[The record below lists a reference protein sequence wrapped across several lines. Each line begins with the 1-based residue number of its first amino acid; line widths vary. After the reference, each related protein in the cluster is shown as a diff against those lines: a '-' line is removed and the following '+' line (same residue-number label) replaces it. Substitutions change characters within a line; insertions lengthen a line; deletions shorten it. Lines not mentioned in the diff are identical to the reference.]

1 MDSFNLQKVVFHIL
15 IIQVVL
21 LTCLVCP
28 TSSECSAT
36 YPMLDCSSQMLQE
49 MPNITDKSVT
59 SVNLNMNEI
68 KRISNVH
75 FRGLSKL
82 VTLRLASNLISEIE
96 EESFVDLTEIMN
108 IFLDNNRLTRL
119 ESAHFVGLSQL
130 RVIHLA
136 RNENLT
142 FDPCLLSQ
150 LPNLNSITL
159 EQTKIDLNN
168 DLIYANEECRQRYP
182 MALVEVTGKFGYV
195 SMISTLNIGYIG
207 TTSDAQVLLEF
218 SSLSYLFI
226 FAFPANSFSGVNI
239 SSLHLLNNL
248 VLESVPVYPRDFLV
262 TTSVT
267 ALQIVNSQFLCLPGE
282 AFVNMPSLQS
292 LVILRNELTSID
304 RLTFTGAKNLTFINL
319 SHNRLSSLPAGVFDS
334 LGNSTYFPRLVLSGN
349 ELNCDCN
356 LGWFQEF
363 LLTDVRYTENPQSR
377 VTVLCHSP
385 VSLAGKSIE
394 TVELEQCNS
403 DGESNAISIC
413 QRIWQ
418 PSASTIVPA
427 DSAEPPDY
435 DPKLLYLGITIF
447 GLIVVIIVILAISI
461 YFTSKKLK
469 KNERTDD
476 IARGMNQD
484 EGSLGPR
491 IAPTGSTAAAA
502 VYYTVD
508 DGNNPVYDD
517 APTLDDLNQLREAES
532 KRQAKSQIPYS
543 FVTVQRA
550 VEENLSIRAADHMD
564 KHDTH
569 GRSSYANAAPR
580 NPSHLNQPKSSSRS
594 NNF

>member
-1 MDSFNLQKVVFHIL
+1 
-15 IIQVVL
+15 
-21 LTCLVCP
+21 
-28 TSSECSAT
+28 
-36 YPMLDCSSQMLQE
+36 

-75 FRGLSKL
+75 FRGLSQL

-334 LGNSTYFPRLVLSGN
+334 LGNSTYFPRLVLS
-349 ELNCDCN
+349 
-356 LGWFQEF
+356 
-363 LLTDVRYTENPQSR
+363 
-377 VTVLCHSP
+377 